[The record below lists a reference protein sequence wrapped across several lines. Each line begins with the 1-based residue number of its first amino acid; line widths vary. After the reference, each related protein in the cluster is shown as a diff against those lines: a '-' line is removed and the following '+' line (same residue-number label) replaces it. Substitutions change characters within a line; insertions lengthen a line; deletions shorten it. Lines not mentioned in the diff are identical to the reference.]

1 MLKKIVIFFCFCVF
15 AFSQSSFSSPQPSFD
30 NPRKVVYSLYVND
43 LDTVNQTIGSIYN
56 ILKEYPSE
64 SLKVVVVVYGK
75 GMRVL
80 KNDYDKDT
88 QARIK
93 SLMQYDVEFIGCKNT
108 MQSMNW
114 TEDDFMDGI
123 SYTQAGIVE
132 LIERKVDGY
141 IGIVAY

>member
-15 AFSQSSFSSPQPSFD
+15 AFSQSSFGNPQPSFD

>member
-1 MLKKIVIFFCFCVF
+1 MFFVF
-15 AFSQSSFSSPQPSFD
+15 AFSQSSFGNPQPSFD